1 MNVQTKFMYPLR
13 WTLEGFL
20 VILLKKHE
28 DFVNMFWRSHF
39 WFNYLKGV
47 WSLHFRLSWFI
58 LLHHLLL
65 QWVHLC
71 PIIHPIVSPQ
81 SLLGC
86 CLISSS
92 FFFFLHAFHLSF
104 AGFTGL
110 IYKFTNFYF
119 CRLEYLG
126 ITLTCFFALL
136 TKSDLGFFYVSI
148 NTALQNVVTHCFG
161 CLVIFQFILRKL
173 TYSRSFLLWK

>member
-1 MNVQTKFMYPLR
+1 MTYSLLFCDSLFQTLYVWNSSTIICYIFLLILTKLLPLQLSEKNNNLKLKEVEHFFVMNVQTKFMYPLR

-71 PIIHPIVSPQ
+71 PIIH
-81 SLLGC
+81 SLLV
-86 CLISSS
+86 
-92 FFFFLHAFHLSF
+92 FLVFLSHLS
-104 AGFTGL
+104 L
-110 IYKFTNFYF
+110 
-119 CRLEYLG
+119 C
-126 ITLTCFFALL
+126 
-136 TKSDLGFFYVSI
+136 
-148 NTALQNVVTHCFG
+148 
-161 CLVIFQFILRKL
+161 
-173 TYSRSFLLWK
+173 